1 MAFNEHYAGGAVQS
15 SASSLLRI
23 AIPSW
28 RFVGI
33 HFEPGSDVDAVSR
46 EEIQALFHGELNPKS
61 NRKGLTEAE
70 ERQRSLARKI
80 RNALYPRPFA
90 N

>member
-1 MAFNEHYAGGAVQS
+1 MALHEQFAADPSRS

-33 HFEPGSDVDAVSR
+33 HIEPEPEPEPVSR
-46 EEIQALFHGELNPKS
+46 EEIQALFSGELTS
-61 NRKGLTEAE
+61 RARRRGLTDDE
-70 ERQRSLARKI
+70 ERQKSIALKI
-80 RNALYPRPFA
+80 RRALYPQPVA
-90 N
+90 G